1 MKFAN
6 ERRAELGR
14 DMEALNGQMVRK
26 KAKLD
31 ELEELMRRRVRELQE
46 LESLGLTRADVRKK
60 TSPPAIMLSDP
71 LAGPIILYMSDRM

>member
-14 DMEALNGQMVRK
+14 DMEALNGQMARK

-31 ELEELMRRRVRELQE
+31 ELEELMRRRVRELQD
-46 LESLGLTRADVRKK
+46 LESLGLTRADVCQ
-60 TSPPAIMLSDP
+60 
-71 LAGPIILYMSDRM
+71 